1 MSYHVYL
8 IITTSS
14 KIKKSYVGYTK
25 NLKKRL
31 ILHNS
36 GKGAKATKGFKWK
49 LLFKKK
55 FITKIEAMKFEYF
68 LKKNR
73 FLNIIQTSKHIL
85 SQSEVH
91 DFAECGCWKGH
102 STYLIAKNIADSK
115 KNITFHI
122 FDSFEG
128 LSESTSNDGNFH
140 NLNNLSNQD

>member
-14 KIKKSYVGYTK
+14 KIKKSYVRYTK

-68 LKKNR
+68 LKRNR
-73 FLNIIQTSKHIL
+73 SLRKKII
-85 SQSEVH
+85 
-91 DFAECGCWKGH
+91 F
-102 STYLIAKNIADSK
+102 K
-115 KNITFHI
+115 K
-122 FDSFEG
+122 
-128 LSESTSNDGNFH
+128 
-140 NLNNLSNQD
+140 

>member
-8 IITTSS
+8 IKSTSS
-14 KIKKSYVGYTK
+14 KINKSYVGYTK

-73 FLNIIQTSKHIL
+73 SIRKKII
-85 SQSEVH
+85 
-91 DFAECGCWKGH
+91 
-102 STYLIAKNIADSK
+102 SK
-115 KNITFHI
+115 K
-122 FDSFEG
+122 
-128 LSESTSNDGNFH
+128 
-140 NLNNLSNQD
+140 

>member
-68 LKKNR
+68 LKRKR
-73 FLNIIQTSKHIL
+73 SLRKKIIL
-85 SQSEVH
+85 
-91 DFAECGCWKGH
+91 
-102 STYLIAKNIADSK
+102 K
-115 KNITFHI
+115 K
-122 FDSFEG
+122 
-128 LSESTSNDGNFH
+128 
-140 NLNNLSNQD
+140 

>member
-36 GKGAKATKGFKWK
+36 GKGAKSTKGFKWK

-73 FLNIIQTSKHIL
+73 SLRK
-85 SQSEVH
+85 
-91 DFAECGCWKGH
+91 K
-102 STYLIAKNIADSK
+102 LIFK
-115 KNITFHI
+115 K
-122 FDSFEG
+122 
-128 LSESTSNDGNFH
+128 
-140 NLNNLSNQD
+140 

>member
-8 IITTSS
+8 IITTGS

-55 FITKIEAMKFEYF
+55 FITKIEAMRFEYF

-73 FLNIIQTSKHIL
+73 SIRKKII
-85 SQSEVH
+85 
-91 DFAECGCWKGH
+91 F
-102 STYLIAKNIADSK
+102 K
-115 KNITFHI
+115 K
-122 FDSFEG
+122 
-128 LSESTSNDGNFH
+128 
-140 NLNNLSNQD
+140 

>member
-8 IITTSS
+8 IKSTSS

-55 FITKIEAMKFEYF
+55 FDTKIEAMRFEYF

-73 FLNIIQTSKHIL
+73 SIRKKII
-85 SQSEVH
+85 
-91 DFAECGCWKGH
+91 F
-102 STYLIAKNIADSK
+102 K
-115 KNITFHI
+115 K
-122 FDSFEG
+122 
-128 LSESTSNDGNFH
+128 
-140 NLNNLSNQD
+140 

>member
-8 IITTSS
+8 IINTSS

-55 FITKIEAMKFEYF
+55 FITKIEAMRFEYF

-73 FLNIIQTSKHIL
+73 SIRKKII
-85 SQSEVH
+85 
-91 DFAECGCWKGH
+91 
-102 STYLIAKNIADSK
+102 SK
-115 KNITFHI
+115 K
-122 FDSFEG
+122 
-128 LSESTSNDGNFH
+128 
-140 NLNNLSNQD
+140 

>member
-49 LLFKKK
+49 LLLKKK
-55 FITKIEAMKFEYF
+55 FITKVKAMRFEYF

-73 FLNIIQTSKHIL
+73 SIRKKII
-85 SQSEVH
+85 
-91 DFAECGCWKGH
+91 
-102 STYLIAKNIADSK
+102 SK
-115 KNITFHI
+115 K
-122 FDSFEG
+122 
-128 LSESTSNDGNFH
+128 
-140 NLNNLSNQD
+140 